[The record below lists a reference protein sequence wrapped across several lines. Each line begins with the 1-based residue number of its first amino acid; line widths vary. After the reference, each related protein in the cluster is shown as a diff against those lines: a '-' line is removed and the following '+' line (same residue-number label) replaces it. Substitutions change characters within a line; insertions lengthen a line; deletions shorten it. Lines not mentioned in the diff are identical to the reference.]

1 MPTIDDLINYA
12 DASQPTKF
20 GETLETILAQ
30 KAADSLAQMKD
41 SIAQNLFGQADEDDV
56 EDEDINDEDIDE
68 DEDEDTDEDDYED
81 DEDEDFDVDFEDE
94 DFELDDEDLEGTED
108 DDEDA

>member
-20 GETLETILAQ
+20 GETLDTILAQ
-30 KAADSLAQMKD
+30 KAADSLEQMRD
-41 SIAQNLFGQADEDDV
+41 SIAQNLFGQEDIEDDDIDDEDDS
-56 EDEDINDEDIDE
+56 DEN
-68 DEDEDTDEDDYED
+68 EDDD
-81 DEDEDFDVDFEDE
+81 DVDFDEEDFDVDFEDE
-94 DFELDDEDLEGTED
+94 DFELNDEDLEGTED

>member
-41 SIAQNLFGQADEDDV
+41 SIAQNLFGQAEEEDDI
-56 EDEDINDEDIDE
+56 EDEDYEDD
-68 DEDEDTDEDDYED
+68 DTDEDYED
-81 DEDEDFDVDFEDE
+81 EDDDDIDDDDDEDFDVDFDDE

>member
-30 KAADSLAQMKD
+30 KAADSWAQMKD

-56 EDEDINDEDIDE
+56 EDEDIDDEDIDDTDE
-68 DEDEDTDEDDYED
+68 DEDDYEDTDEDDYED
-81 DEDEDFDVDFEDE
+81 DEDFDVDFDDE
-94 DFELDDEDLEGTED
+94 DFELDDEDLE
-108 DDEDA
+108 

>member
-41 SIAQNLFGQADEDDV
+41 SIAQNLFGQAEEDDV
-56 EDEDINDEDIDE
+56 EDEDFEDDDDTDE
-68 DEDEDTDEDDYED
+68 DEDFDEDEDDTD
-81 DEDEDFDVDFEDE
+81 DEDFDVDFDDE
-94 DFELDDEDLEGTED
+94 DFEIDEDDLEGTED

>member
-56 EDEDINDEDIDE
+56 EDEDIDE

-81 DEDEDFDVDFEDE
+81 DEDEDFDVDFDDE
-94 DFELDDEDLEGTED
+94 DFEIDDEDLEGTED